1 MSKGIQKTV
10 KRGFA
15 TLAILAST
23 GFVSP
28 SSSTAETGEDNDA
41 QRVEQVV
48 SALKNY
54 DNKKTVKTPVE
65 KHKVRKNGSGKAHR
79 VRF

>member
-23 GFVSP
+23 GFVAP
-28 SSSTAETGEDNDA
+28 STAKTGEDNDA

-54 DNKKTVKTPVE
+54 DNEKTVKTPVE